1 MALARGSS
9 YLPPMIDPELRKR
22 VLVQAQGALTLNVA
36 YVGIV
41 GGLLDGLERLDRASA
56 QDIAKV
62 AQQDPGYVVRWCDAA
77 YAFELLD
84 EVTPGVFA
92 LSDLGRAF
100 LPSTEGTLMPF
111 AVQAVLGA
119 HMSERAAGLMKSG
132 ERPGESVLGERETIL
147 PWFGPML
154 EAQFGPQLDAILP
167 QVPAFAAVDKKNG
180 VAVDLGCGN
189 GWYLR
194 HLARRY
200 EHLHGIGLDG
210 FDENIRQA
218 RRAAQAEGLAER
230 LDFHSGDLHH
240 FTVEEP
246 VDLIAMN
253 RALHHVWDEKENVFR
268 ILSEH
273 LRPGGFAV
281 IWEPAWPAER
291 SALRTP
297 GRRPVAFQNLSEHV
311 QGNHFL
317 QPEEIVRAFEHEGM
331 SAQVHLF
338 MDGREAV
345 VQAQKPG

>member
-1 MALARGSS
+1 M
-9 YLPPMIDPELRKR
+9 
-22 VLVQAQGALTLNVA
+22 
-36 YVGIV
+36 
-41 GGLLDGLERLDRASA
+41 
-56 QDIAKV
+56 
-62 AQQDPGYVVRWCDAA
+62 
-77 YAFELLD
+77 
-84 EVTPGVFA
+84 
-92 LSDLGRAF
+92 
-100 LPSTEGTLMPF
+100 
-111 AVQAVLGA
+111 
-119 HMSERAAGLMKSG
+119 
-132 ERPGESVLGERETIL
+132 LGERETIL

-291 SALRTP
+291 SALRAP